1 MPKFKKKVAPAREG
15 VPTQPVTSDAEPL
28 LANACRSFVAS
39 LVSVSTGQHS
49 ILHVRAV
56 FDTVAKDI
64 AVLDGDDRDE
74 LLKEVDTFIGRVRSH
89 VEPLLSEWGAANK
102 AALISKTSQ

>member
-1 MPKFKKKVAPAREG
+1 
-15 VPTQPVTSDAEPL
+15 
-28 LANACRSFVAS
+28 
-39 LVSVSTGQHS
+39 
-49 ILHVRAV
+49 V